1 MGKIVLENVE
11 EDTLDRL
18 RALASST
25 GRTPE
30 EEAKRMIAGALG
42 APPVDMA
49 RRRELLEQ
57 MRRTAELTP
66 TNFDVDLTQLIRED
80 RDR

>member
-1 MGKIVLENVE
+1 MGKIVLENIE

-30 EEAKRMIAGALG
+30 EEAKRLISGALG
-42 APPVDMA
+42 APLAEVL
-49 RRRELLEQ
+49 RRRELLER
-57 MRRTAELTP
+57 MRRTADLTP
-66 TNFDVDLTQLIRED
+66 SDFGIDLTQLIRED

>member
-1 MGKIVLENVE
+1 MGKIVLENIE

-30 EEAKRMIAGALG
+30 EEAKFLIADALSRSQEERGRREALLRRMREISSMS
-42 APPVDMA
+42 PPVRGVDM
-49 RRRELLEQ
+49 
-57 MRRTAELTP
+57 T
-66 TNFDVDLTQLIRED
+66 DLIRED

>member
-18 RALASST
+18 RALASVA
-25 GRTPE
+25 GRSVE
-30 EEAKRMIAGALG
+30 DEVKRIVEAAVSRAPSQDREALIAEFRRIRAMS
-42 APPVDMA
+42 PPV
-49 RRRELLEQ
+49 
-57 MRRTAELTP
+57 TGI
-66 TNFDVDLTQLIRED
+66 DVAQLIRED

>member
-18 RALASST
+18 RALASVA
-25 GRTPE
+25 GRSVE
-30 EEAKRMIAGALG
+30 DDVKRIVEAAVNRAPSQDREALIAEFRRIRAMS
-42 APPVDMA
+42 PPVTGIDI
-49 RRRELLEQ
+49 
-57 MRRTAELTP
+57 
-66 TNFDVDLTQLIRED
+66 TQLIRED